1 MNDFGNTIC
10 VDSRRCFAKGPYG
23 GCSLLISAYEHDG
36 ECPFCKP
43 RRDQTGDRIYP
54 ATKTY
59 EKPWIGA
66 HNGNIMGLRGK
77 KREINN
83 ESLHNNTDSLGGK
96 YHRV

>member
-1 MNDFGNTIC
+1 MSVYGNTLC
-10 VDSRRCFAKGPYG
+10 TDSRRCFARGPSG
-23 GCSLLISAYEHDG
+23 GCSLLIETYRRDG
-36 ECPFCKP
+36 QCPFCKP

-54 ATKTY
+54 STKTY